1 MADAPKSFIG
11 LTELNL
17 GIIPGWGGTQ
27 RMTQVVGKAKALDM
41 ILFSKTVN
49 AAEALAMGL
58 VNQVT
63 ASDKLMEETLAFAA
77 KLAQRPPIAVGCV
90 LKAMSTGLYEGLN
103 RGLEV
108 ELEGS
113 RTVRA
118 TEDCQEGFTAF
129 IEKRP
134 PVFKGK

>member
-1 MADAPKSFIG
+1 
-11 LTELNL
+11 
-17 GIIPGWGGTQ
+17 
-27 RMTQVVGKAKALDM
+27 
-41 ILFSKTVN
+41 
-49 AAEALAMGL
+49 L